1 MSESRVA
8 KTIRQYANY
17 DDNNPG
23 RHNLISWSNE
33 IERLEAENAKLME
46 LLKEVLACPASFSDA
61 RIGYAERQV
70 PIALFDEIRKAV
82 SDDRS

>member
-33 IERLEAENAKLME
+33 IERLEAENAKLLAANAKLRNGIEEWRDLLSTTAPLRIQEHIVEKIDE
-46 LLKEVLACPASFSDA
+46 LLKGEA
-61 RIGYAERQV
+61 
-70 PIALFDEIRKAV
+70 
-82 SDDRS
+82 